1 MTESELLTITQN
13 VLQALQEIGV
23 KHRIV
28 GSVASSK
35 LGMMRAT
42 FDVDIVA
49 ALEQH
54 NLKDLKT
61 KLGQEFYSDEELMVE
76 AVQNR
81 SSFNLIHK
89 DSMLKIDIFIQ
100 KNREYDRVALKRA
113 FIDDSNY
120 MTAEDVILGKL
131 EWYRAGFEISERQWS
146 DILGLMRVQ
155 ANNLDLTY
163 LNHWAAELSVTD
175 LLQRAFHDSLAS

>member
-1 MTESELLTITQN
+1 MTEVELLTITQN
-13 VLQALQEIGV
+13 VLRALQEIGV
-23 KHRIV
+23 EHRIV

-49 ALEQH
+49 ALEQQH
-54 NLKDLKT
+54 IKGLKS
-61 KLGQEFYSDEELMVE
+61 KLGQEFYSDEELMIE

-89 DSMLKIDIFIQ
+89 DSMLKIDIFVQ

-113 FIDDSNY
+113 FKDDPNY
-120 MTAEDVILGKL
+120 MTAEDLILGKL

-146 DILGLMRVQ
+146 DILGLIRVQ
-155 ANNLDLTY
+155 AENLDLTY
-163 LNHWAAELSVTD
+163 LNHWAAELNVTN
-175 LLQRAFHDSLAS
+175 LLERAFHNSLAS